1 MCKID
6 LKIDFCVAERI
17 QEGSGSVG
25 GGCALASILL
35 STLFL
40 PYSPYSVTWER
51 KNVEHYEI
59 QINGAKCTFIYK
71 KGTER
76 EDPNFASFLVP
87 FSSFCKKKE
96 SLLYRS
102 VPLNRS

>member
-1 MCKID
+1 M
-6 LKIDFCVAERI
+6 
-17 QEGSGSVG
+17 QEDSGSMG

-40 PYSPYSVTWER
+40 PYRPYSVTWER
-51 KNVEHYEI
+51 KIVERYEI
-59 QINGAKCTFIYK
+59 QINGAKCTFIYI

-87 FSSFCKKKE
+87 FSSFCKK
-96 SLLYRS
+96 R
-102 VPLNRS
+102 NR